1 MCGIAGWV
9 DFERDLRQEVA
20 VVEAM
25 TGTMSLRGPDAGDVW
40 ITPHAALGHRRLAII
55 DLEGGRQPMTVEENG
70 QVVASLTYSGEV
82 YNFRELREEL
92 VLKGHRFTT
101 RSDTEVVLRA
111 YLEWGGDF
119 VERLNGMFAFAIWD
133 ARREELLLVRDRV
146 GIKPLYYQPLS
157 GGGVLFGSE
166 PKAILANPLAS
177 RTVDADGLRELFAG
191 TKAPGAGV
199 IKGMP
204 ELTPGHT
211 LTVSR
216 SGHRL
221 RRYWQLEAHEHQDD
235 LPTTIS
241 TVRELLEDI
250 VTRQIISDVPLCT
263 MLSGGLDSSTLT
275 ALAAI
280 AKRQDGSG
288 KVRSFDVDFAGYLD
302 NFEPDLTHPTADS
315 PYVRQVVDHVGADH
329 SHIVLGNAEMTEAE
343 IRRKVVHALDWPVL
357 IAGPGSMDISLYLLF
372 RAIRGQS
379 TVALTGESADELF
392 GGYPWFH
399 HPEYGKPGTL
409 PWSLAHNLGMPA
421 LFGPVGARIDV
432 RGHQADQYRQAA
444 AMVPR
449 LPGESGREKQFREC
463 TYYFLTRFMR
473 TLLDRKDRLSMALGL
488 EVRVP
493 FCDHRLQEYV
503 FNAPMKFKTFDGQ
516 WKSLLRAAVKDLLPE
531 SVLSRPKTG
540 YPISNDTAYDR
551 YVQEQFGKLVTTGDA
566 PVMPLLNPTIV
577 EDVRRDATAADRL
590 TRIEIDMALHINEWL
605 SAYRLEL
612 DV

>member
-20 VVEAM
+20 AVEAM
-25 TGTMSLRGPDAGDVW
+25 TATMALRGPDAGDVW
-40 ITPHAALGHRRLAII
+40 ITPHAAFGHRRLSII
-55 DLEGGRQPMTVEENG
+55 DLDGGKQPMVAEEDG
-70 QVVASLTYSGEV
+70 RVVASLTYSGEV

-92 VLKGHRFTT
+92 VQRGHRFGT

-111 YLEWGGDF
+111 YLEWGETF

-133 ARREELLLVRDRV
+133 ARTEELLLVRDRV
-146 GIKPLYYQPLS
+146 GIKPLYYHPLP

-166 PKAILANPLAS
+166 PKAILANPLSS
-177 RTVDADGLRELFAG
+177 RTVDADGVRELFSG
-191 TKAPGAGV
+191 VKTPGAGV

-204 ELTPGHT
+204 ELTPGHVLKVDRNGQT
-211 LTVSR
+211 
-216 SGHRL
+216 L
-221 RRYWQLEAHEHQDD
+221 RRYWQLEAHEHEDD
-235 LPTTIS
+235 LPTTIR

-250 VTRQIISDVPLCT
+250 VSRQIVSDVPLCT

-280 AKRQDGSG
+280 AKRADGSG
-288 KVRSFDVDFAGYLD
+288 KVRSFAVDFAGYID
-302 NFEPDLTHPTADS
+302 NFEPDLTHPTPDS
-315 PYVRQVVDHVGADH
+315 PYVHQVVEHVGSEH
-329 SHIVLGNAEMTEAE
+329 SHIVLGNREMTEAE
-343 IRRKVVHALDWPVL
+343 IRRQVVRAMDWPVL

-399 HPEYGKPGTL
+399 HPEYGQPGTL
-409 PWSLAHNLGMPA
+409 PWSLAHNLGMPT
-421 LFGPVGARIDV
+421 LFGPVTTRVDV

-449 LPGESGREKQFREC
+449 LPGESGRDKQFRDC

-473 TLLDRKDRLSMALGL
+473 TLLDRKDRLSMATGL

-503 FNAPMKFKTFDGQ
+503 FNAPMAFKTFDGQ

-531 SVLSRPKTG
+531 EVLSRPKTG
-540 YPISNDTAYDR
+540 YPIDNDTAYDR
-551 YVQEQFGKLVTTGDA
+551 YVQEQFSKLIADGDS
-566 PVMPLLNPTIV
+566 PVLPLLNPGIV
-577 EDVRRDATAADRL
+577 GDVRREAADAAKL
-590 TRIEIDMALHINEWL
+590 TRIEIDTALHINEWIG
-605 SAYRLEL
+605 AYDLEL
-612 DV
+612 NV

>member
-9 DFERDLRQEVA
+9 DFERDLRQDVA

-25 TGTMSLRGPDAGDVW
+25 TETMALRGPDAGDVW
-40 ITPHAALGHRRLAII
+40 ISPHAAFGHRRLSVI
-55 DLEGGRQPMTVEENG
+55 DLEGGRQPMLVEEDG
-70 QVVASLTYSGEV
+70 EVIASLTYSGEV

-92 VLKGHRFTT
+92 ALKGHRFRT
-101 RSDTEVVLRA
+101 RSDTEVVLHA
-111 YLEWGGDF
+111 YLEWGDRF

-133 ARREELLLVRDRV
+133 VRTEQLLLVRDRV
-146 GIKPLYYQPLS
+146 GIKPLYYHPLP

-166 PKAILANPLAS
+166 PKAILANPLAG
-177 RTVDADGLRELFAG
+177 RTVDAEGLRELFAG
-191 TKAPGAGV
+191 VKAPGAGV

-204 ELTPGHT
+204 ELAPGHV
-211 LTVSR
+211 LTVGR
-216 SGHRL
+216 TGHSL
-221 RRYWQLEAHEHQDD
+221 RRYWQLEAHDHEDD
-235 LPTTIS
+235 LPTTIR

-250 VTRQIISDVPLCT
+250 VSRQIVSDVPLCT

-302 NFEPDLTHPTADS
+302 NFEPDLTHPTPDS
-315 PYVRQVVDHVGADH
+315 PYVRQVVEHVGADH

-343 IRRKVVHALDWPVL
+343 IRRKVVHAMDWPVL

-379 TVALTGESADELF
+379 TVAITGESADELF

-399 HPEYGKPGTL
+399 HPEYGQPGTL
-409 PWSLAHNLGMPA
+409 PWSLAHNLGMPT
-421 LFGPVGARIDV
+421 LFGPVATRVDV

-449 LPGESGREKQFREC
+449 LPGESSREKQFRAC
-463 TYYFLTRFMR
+463 TYFFLTRFMR

-503 FNAPMKFKTFDGQ
+503 FNAPQAFKTFDGQ
-516 WKSLLRAAVKDLLPE
+516 WKSLLRAAVKDLLPD

-540 YPISNDTAYDR
+540 YPISNDVAYDT
-551 YVQEQFGKLVTTGDA
+551 YVQEQFGKMIAVGEA
-566 PVMPLLNPTIV
+566 PVMPLLNPTVV
-577 EDVRRDATAADRL
+577 EHVRRDPTAAGQL
-590 TRIEIDMALHINEWL
+590 TRIEIDNALHINEWL

-612 DV
+612 DI